1 MSSHSKKWCTPGD
14 CISIWYDYCLSVFSF
29 KTMEKGKI
37 YLTLETKTDYKECC
51 RWIRT
56 KYLLKIFQH
65 FSGGLKAVLKTA
77 SMICIA
83 RSLLTVLYMETWT
96 AAMWMKFFSWLD
108 WAVCLTGFCW
118 YRQTTMMCWGA
129 GRILPGAGRGR
140 CLPVYGAGI
149 VFWRESS
156 NGENQG
162 TCKGYDCTGQRRG
175 GRECCDWDKPILQ
188 QPVAFPAGL
197 CRV

>member
-14 CISIWYDYCLSVFSF
+14 YISIWYDYCLSVFSF
-29 KTMEKGKI
+29 KAMEKGKI
-37 YLTLETKTDYKECC
+37 YDTLETKTDYKECC

-65 FSGGLKAVLKTA
+65 FSGGLKAVLKTG

-96 AAMWMKFFSWLD
+96 AAMWMKFFSWFD

-118 YRQTTMMCWGA
+118 YRQTTMMCSSFILNLISFPGDLTRRRRFKDVWSEAELRGWSHPTRRGA
-129 GRILPGAGRGR
+129 WSVSSCVRGR
-140 CLPVYGAGI
+140 NRLLK
-149 VFWRESS
+149 R
-156 NGENQG
+156 
-162 TCKGYDCTGQRRG
+162 K
-175 GRECCDWDKPILQ
+175 
-188 QPVAFPAGL
+188 
-197 CRV
+197 